1 MEVFTLIL
9 PVFAVLVTGYV
20 VARVGFLPDT
30 VGAALIQFAFNV
42 AIPAMLFVVIAQE
55 DIANLLNW
63 PFISVFGGVVGVV
76 FVVVLLGSLYW
87 RRSELGATTMLATIC
102 VGSNTGIIALP
113 LLHTM
118 FGKKAVVL
126 AAIANV
132 VIVILFL
139 VQILLLEASQMKDP
153 QNKQSTL
160 THIKNAILNPVIFS
174 TILGVAFAITPFA
187 LPQIVADYL
196 DILASALAPCALFA
210 IGMSIQPATV
220 TRSGPVILFAS
231 AVKLVAL
238 PLLAFAVAKLLDL
251 DSLLTIAAVVAAAVP
266 TAKSEFVLAK
276 QYHQSEELV
285 ADTISVTTAISV
297 VTLIAWLLL
306 LSRVYPDSFSLG

>member
-87 RRSELGATTMLATIC
+87 RRSELGAATMLATIC